1 MNKSADPQSL
11 LPTAARLPK
20 IGLLIELGRQRRKQI
35 KRLKRGN
42 GALTEQIQAAVNTAC
57 EELGIDDEAE
67 IVPVVLLYRHDE
79 PEYTVVIART

>member
-1 MNKSADPQSL
+1 MNKSAAPQSL
-11 LPTAARLPK
+11 LPTAARLPN

-42 GALTEQIQAAVNTAC
+42 GALTEQIQAAVNTAR